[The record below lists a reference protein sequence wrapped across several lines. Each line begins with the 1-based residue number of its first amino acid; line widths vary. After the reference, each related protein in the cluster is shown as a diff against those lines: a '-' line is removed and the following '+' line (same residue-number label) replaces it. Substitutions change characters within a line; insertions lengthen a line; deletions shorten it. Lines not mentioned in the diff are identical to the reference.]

1 MKTYLFAV
9 TLATGV
15 ILRCSGVGVDV
26 SEALENA
33 CAMLSDEGQMPT
45 DEITDIKAEGV
56 VWP

>member
-15 ILRCSGVGVDV
+15 IMRCTGVGFDV

-33 CAMLSDEGQMPT
+33 CTLLAASGQMPT
-45 DEITDIKAEGV
+45 DEINDIKTEGV
-56 VWP
+56 VWS